1 MSYLKEDDLLKAFKS
16 YLLDIKPYHTKLDGI
31 YAEYLFQDRFQV
43 SILENKPIWQ
53 IYLQNVFDSDSF
65 GGWRL
70 YHTVD
75 STSAASK
82 RFLIPQTIIPRFS
95 LNTYAEQFPVG
106 NNPAMEDDIPSVNE
120 VPWATPGTQL
130 TRQGWSYSHQEG
142 ITDEL
147 PFVPELAKVVIEIT
161 SISAIV
167 AGAVT
172 FTYNRHLYYDTTNA
186 YGGNLTSP
194 TVLKNGVAVPPT
206 VGSPHYLHDTFLERI
221 SVVGLTKTF
230 TALISAGKLLVNET
244 VNGQPY
250 QSDLSYTHLAPS
262 IILGGNVDVPA
273 TITTITPHVMANLY
287 DDVQGISYSF
297 TESGRYRVPYHNGSH
312 VAVNGVAQTF
322 GVDYIVDGNRDAIQF
337 LSTKHPVANDDIRI
351 NYFNVDRL
359 FIAVANPFSIN
370 VTDGYDDRSYDMFNY
385 DTSIETQLVY
395 NTDYFELTVDSSL
408 PNGYKVEFFNAVTG
422 TIKASIQDVVIYP
435 SANDLEVWTVTAI
448 SDKVTN
454 VTGSINGDSGKAYY
468 RQRYDNGKIAFT
480 IKNTYLPYYMTPDN
494 PTSGPDV
501 GKTAT
506 YSDVDF
512 NMFNVFTFG
521 GSRDT
526 QDYLVN
532 LNLTSTHGISDD
544 FNTQPT
550 SYFDDPVDVVPFGN
564 IIVNKDRQYFFELTD
579 TPLLGTVIEFRVE
592 QNTQYNTWMEVDI
605 KEQLV
610 INEVNLLSDY
620 LDLVQ
625 NGYDLPDFDIQGL
638 DVVIDRDPDGTL
650 HNEPY
655 QVASAGIKESLK
667 FTINYV
673 DATPDAI
680 FETATIYGMKYQQT
694 TAVND
699 LVLNRVPD
707 VTINRVGSSNGYLY
721 SPQVTTQEV
730 WTLTATSASNFT
742 VSGSVSGSLA
752 AATVGTPY
760 VNALVNFTI
769 VAGTVAFEAGDS
781 FVFSVPVISSVVTTS
796 LDSGGVGIGVIVP
809 DKIFTKSVTNESPTV
824 VGTGNG
830 VIKVT
835 DVNQTTAV
843 AEVWTITATN
853 ATNFTVSGS
862 VSGAAPAATVGTPYV
877 DKISFKIT
885 AGGTPFAAGAT
896 FTVTVKEDWSKIHV
910 KFNVART
917 FDVYL
922 V

>member
-43 SILENKPIWQ
+43 NILENKPIWQ
-53 IYLQNVFDSDSF
+53 IYLQNVFDAESF
-65 GGWRL
+65 GGWRM

-75 STSAASK
+75 STSATSK

-95 LNTYAEQFPVG
+95 INTFAEQFPVG
-106 NNPAMEDDIPSVNE
+106 HDPATEDDIPSVNE
-120 VPWATPGTQL
+120 VPWAPPGTQL

-147 PFVPELAKVVIEIT
+147 PFVPELAKVQIEIT

-167 AGAVT
+167 AGVVT
-172 FTYNRHLYYDTTNA
+172 FTYNRHMYYDTTNA
-186 YGGNLTSP
+186 YGGNLSTP
-194 TVLKNGVAVPPT
+194 TVLKNGVSVPAN
-206 VGSPHYLHDTFLERI
+206 VGSPHFIHDTLLERI

-230 TALISAGKLLVNET
+230 TVSINAGKLLVDET
-244 VNGQPY
+244 INGYPHQA
-250 QSDLSYTHLAPS
+250 DLSYTHLAPS
-262 IILGGNVDVPA
+262 IILGGNTDVPA
-273 TITTITPHVMANLY
+273 TITTITPHVKANLY
-287 DDVQGISYSF
+287 DDNQGISYAF
-297 TESGRYRVPYHNGSH
+297 TESGSYKVPFHNGSH
-312 VAVNGVAQTF
+312 VSVNGVAQTF
-322 GVDYIVDGNRDAIQF
+322 GVDYIVTGKRDAIQF
-337 LSTKHPVANDDIRI
+337 LSGKHPVQDDDIRI

-359 FIAVANPFSIN
+359 FIAIANPFSIN

-385 DTSIETQLVY
+385 DTSINSESVF
-395 NTDYFELTVDSSL
+395 NTDYFKLVVDSTL
-408 PNGYKVEFFNAVTG
+408 PNGYSVEFFNAVSG
-422 TIKASIQDVVIYP
+422 SIKASIQDVVIYP
-435 SANDLEVWTVTAI
+435 GADDLETWTITAI
-448 SDKVTN
+448 ADKVMS

-480 IKNTYLPYYMTPDN
+480 IKNTFLNYYMTPDN

-501 GKTAT
+501 GETAT

-512 NMFNVFTFG
+512 NMFNVFTFA

-526 QDYLVN
+526 QDYLIN

-550 SYFDDPVDVVPFGN
+550 SYFDDPVSVVPFGN
-564 IIVNKDRQYFFELTD
+564 IIVTKDRQYFFELTD

-592 QNTQYNTWMEVDI
+592 QNTQYNTWMQVDV
-605 KEQLV
+605 KEQLI
-610 INEVNLLSDY
+610 INEVNLLSEY

-625 NGYDLPDFDIQGL
+625 NGYDLADFDTQAL
-638 DVVIDRDPDGTL
+638 DMINVRDPDGTL

-680 FETATIYGMKYQQT
+680 VETATIYGMKYQQT

-699 LVLNRVPD
+699 LILNRVPD
-707 VTINRVGSSNGYLY
+707 VTINRVGNSNGYLY
-721 SPQVTTQEV
+721 GPQVKLQEV
-730 WTLTATSASNFT
+730 WTLTATSATNFT
-742 VSGSVSGSLA
+742 VSGSLSGSLA
-752 AATVGTPY
+752 AATVGTLYSDP
-760 VNALVNFTI
+760 LVSFTI
-769 VAGTVAFEAGDS
+769 IAGTAPFEAGDS
-781 FVFSVPVISSVVTTS
+781 FVFSIPVISSVVTTS
-796 LDSGGVGIGVIVP
+796 LDSGGVGVGVIVP
-809 DKIFTKSVTNESPTV
+809 NKIFTMSVTDESPDV

-835 DVNQTTAV
+835 DVNQSTAV
-843 AEVWTITATN
+843 PEIWTITATS

-862 VSGAAPAATVGTPYV
+862 VSGAAPAATVGTLYA

-885 AGGTPFAAGAT
+885 AGGTPFIAGDS